1 LIEAMAL
8 GVPVVA
14 GDCAAVPGVV
24 GDAGLVLPLR
34 TASWAGA
41 LDEVRARRD
50 DLVARGRRRAA
61 QFTSRA
67 SGEDLVVA
75 YESAMGLQS

>member
-1 LIEAMAL
+1 
-8 GVPVVA
+8 
-14 GDCAAVPGVV
+14 
-24 GDAGLVLPLR
+24 VLPLR